1 MTQRSAL
8 HNTFTITRVYDAPPS
23 RVFAAFADP
32 KAKAKWFSPPPDWV
46 DVKQSVEFRVGGR
59 EHSSARDS
67 SGVKHV
73 FDSIYYDIVPDARI
87 VYAYDMH
94 LNEQR
99 ISVSLGDVVSIYG
112 SVIRVGRSSMAVKLE
127 TIVARRLDPTEIKV
141 TEGVYTYVAI
151 DENGRP
157 RPVPDRR

>member
-32 KAKAKWFSPPPDWV
+32 RAKAKWFSPPPDWV

-94 LNEQR
+94 LNEKR
-99 ISVSLGDVVSIYG
+99 ISVSLTTIDLQAETG
-112 SVIRVGRSSMAVKLE
+112 GRTKL
-127 TIVARRLDPTEIKV
+127 TFTEQ
-141 TEGVYTYVAI
+141 GVYLDGYDDAKAREDGTAWLLGKLG
-151 DENGRP
+151 ETL
-157 RPVPDRR
+157 

>member
-32 KAKAKWFSPPPDWV
+32 QAKAKWFSPPPDWV

-67 SGVKHV
+67 SGVTHV

-99 ISVSLGDVVSIYG
+99 ISVSLTTIDLQAEAGG
-112 SVIRVGRSSMAVKLE
+112 KTKLSF
-127 TIVARRLDPTEIKV
+127 TEQ
-141 TEGVYTYVAI
+141 GVYLDGYDDAKAREDGTTWLLGKLG
-151 DENGRP
+151 ETL
-157 RPVPDRR
+157 

>member
-23 RVFAAFADP
+23 RVFTAFADP

-67 SGVKHV
+67 SGVTHV

-94 LNEQR
+94 LNEKR
-99 ISVSLGDVVSIYG
+99 ISVSLTTIDLQEEASGKT
-112 SVIRVGRSSMAVKLE
+112 KL
-127 TIVARRLDPTEIKV
+127 TFTEQ
-141 TEGVYTYVAI
+141 GVYLDGYDDAKAREDGTAWLLGKLG
-151 DENGRP
+151 ETL
-157 RPVPDRR
+157 

>member
-67 SGVKHV
+67 SGVTHV

-94 LNEQR
+94 LNEKR
-99 ISVSLGDVVSIYG
+99 ISVSLTTIDLQAKS
-112 SVIRVGRSSMAVKLE
+112 AAAKLSF
-127 TIVARRLDPTEIKV
+127 TEQ
-141 TEGVYTYVAI
+141 GVYLDGYDDAKAREEGTAWLLGKLG
-151 DENGRP
+151 ETL
-157 RPVPDRR
+157 

>member
-94 LNEQR
+94 LNEKR
-99 ISVSLGDVVSIYG
+99 ISVSLT
-112 SVIRVGRSSMAVKLE
+112 
-127 TIVARRLDPTEIKV
+127 TIDLQAAAGGKTTLTFTEQ
-141 TEGVYTYVAI
+141 GVYLDGYDDAKAREEGTTWLLGKLG
-151 DENGRP
+151 ETL
-157 RPVPDRR
+157 

>member
-8 HNTFTITRVYDAPPS
+8 HNTFTITRVYDAPPA

-99 ISVSLGDVVSIYG
+99 ISVSLTTIDLQAESG
-112 SVIRVGRSSMAVKLE
+112 GRTKLSF
-127 TIVARRLDPTEIKV
+127 TEQ
-141 TEGVYTYVAI
+141 GVYLDGYDDAKAREEGTAWLLGKLG
-151 DENGRP
+151 ETL
-157 RPVPDRR
+157 

>member
-99 ISVSLGDVVSIYG
+99 ISVSLTTIDL
-112 SVIRVGRSSMAVKLE
+112 KEE
-127 TIVARRLDPTEIKV
+127 TSGKTRLTFTEQ
-141 TEGVYTYVAI
+141 GVYLDGYDDAKAREEGTTWLLGKLG
-151 DENGRP
+151 ETL
-157 RPVPDRR
+157 

>member
-1 MTQRSAL
+1 MTQRSVL
-8 HNTFTITRVYDAPPS
+8 HNTFTITRVYEAPPS

-32 KAKAKWFSPPPDWV
+32 KAKAKWFGAPPDWV

-67 SGVKHV
+67 SGVRHV

-94 LNEQR
+94 LDEQR
-99 ISVSLGDVVSIYG
+99 ISVSLTTIDLKAEAG
-112 SVIRVGRSSMAVKLE
+112 GRTTL
-127 TIVARRLDPTEIKV
+127 TFTEQ
-141 TEGVYTYVAI
+141 GVYLDGYDDAKAREEGTNWLLDNLGKALA
-151 DENGRP
+151 
-157 RPVPDRR
+157 